1 MPRSA
6 RFLLVAVIVVAA
18 CGASGSGTSPASSDP
33 PAALDPQGP
42 WQLVEGQSGGQPL
55 ALIEDARITFIV
67 EGSNVGGRSACNQYF
82 GELTVVDGVVRIDG
96 LGGTDMGC
104 LGEVM
109 DLEQAYLKALGSV
122 TAARMDGENLVL
134 VGPDTE
140 LRFER
145 LEPPPTAALVGT
157 RWVLDALVQGDA
169 VASTIGD
176 PAILALAA
184 DGTLAG
190 STGCRTFTGRYVV
203 SGDEIDFVEFAL
215 DGECAGGP
223 ADQDAH
229 VVEVLEGGFRA
240 SVDGQQ
246 LTLSDD
252 GGLGL
257 VYLVAPEG

>member
-1 MPRSA
+1 MPRST
-6 RFLLVAVIVVAA
+6 RLLLVAVILVAA
-18 CGASGSGTSPASSDP
+18 CGASGSGTSPVPSDP

-42 WQLVEGQSGGQPL
+42 WQLVEGRAVGQPL